1 MCHIVTIIITFANKP
16 LILNAMEAQDQ
27 KIITIGR
34 FSYSRS
40 LLLQALLNDSN
51 IESFLVPKDV
61 FFPPKYTDIRVK
73 ESDVAEAMKV
83 IANSQ
88 QDYGKSKAK
97 ALKELL
103 VMRRILVP
111 VDFSETS
118 LEAAKFAC
126 SIANRFKSEVMLV
139 HVTYN
144 FVIDTVPRSD
154 FYDYQKRL
162 AESLIEIKDVA
173 NDNLEKLQKK
183 LQNYCKENNYNKVE
197 INSVMLAGNASAEI
211 IDYADTYKP
220 FLIIMGIRGLSAKN
234 KYTYGKVADEV
245 VNKSNRP
252 VLVLPSDQAG
262 TIDDIKEVMYAMDYD
277 DHDISSINK
286 IIQMVSPL
294 NIKIH
299 CVHFS
304 FVRTKPWDKMK
315 LEEIE
320 NHLRTEYKDVDIT
333 FQNIVTG
340 DVSIGIETFIRNNN
354 IGAIAVT
361 TYKRKFLENLF
372 SPNFSEKLFKTT
384 GKPILFFPV
393 RR

>member
-183 LQNYCKENNYNKVE
+183 
-197 INSVMLAGNASAEI
+197 
-211 IDYADTYKP
+211 T
-220 FLIIMGIRGLSAKN
+220 
-234 KYTYGKVADEV
+234 
-245 VNKSNRP
+245 
-252 VLVLPSDQAG
+252 
-262 TIDDIKEVMYAMDYD
+262 
-277 DHDISSINK
+277 
-286 IIQMVSPL
+286 
-294 NIKIH
+294 
-299 CVHFS
+299 
-304 FVRTKPWDKMK
+304 TK
-315 LEEIE
+315 L
-320 NHLRTEYKDVDIT
+320 L
-333 FQNIVTG
+333 
-340 DVSIGIETFIRNNN
+340 
-354 IGAIAVT
+354 
-361 TYKRKFLENLF
+361 
-372 SPNFSEKLFKTT
+372 
-384 GKPILFFPV
+384 
-393 RR
+393 